1 MKIHNGITLNIVLF
15 TIYFFLF
22 NFVYTLQISPQY
34 YYMGLTNNDNSFI
47 FFSFIIS
54 IFHILW
60 LPDKIKKP
68 SSITFWFL
76 YLFLIFPL
84 NQVIFLVSKS
94 SNNFDQVLF
103 LLYINFL
110 FYFLYLITSK
120 TGYLRL
126 ISVKYKFDLF
136 KYQIP
141 ILTFLFSVGVFY
153 LGGFNID
160 ISLDTIY
167 DRRLASR
174 DLKSSFF
181 LVGYFEGLL
190 YGVFLPLLVV
200 YSVKKKSI
208 INFFVIIF
216 SVLAVFSLKG
226 SKGVVFSPFFL
237 ILVYIIVSRGMRL
250 GRTLLIL
257 FIVLVSC
264 SLIEFF
270 LFDTSLISSI
280 VIRRKLVVPSQLTVY
295 YWEFFSNNPFVFMKD
310 GIFGDLLPFE
320 SNYTLKRARIIGS
333 NYFQMDSNANANIWA
348 TAFADFGYI
357 GMFVTTII
365 TSYILKILDRLGKS
379 HFILTCCSCAYIAVV
394 WSEGALYTSFLTN
407 GLLFI
412 LLILWIQK
420 KEIISYKNN
429 NLV

>member
-1 MKIHNGITLNIVLF
+1 MKIHNGVVLNIFLVS
-15 TIYFFLF
+15 IYFFLF
-22 NFVYTLQISPQY
+22 HYVYRFQISPY
-34 YYMGLTNNDNSFI
+34 YDYMGLTYNSNSLI
-47 FFSFIIS
+47 YISFLFS
-54 IFHILW
+54 IFHIFW
-60 LPDKIKKP
+60 LPDRIKKP
-68 SSITFWFL
+68 STLTFWFL

-84 NQVIFLVSKS
+84 NQIIFLVSKS
-94 SNNFDQVLF
+94 SNSFDQVLF

-110 FYFLYLITSK
+110 FYFLFLITTK

-126 ISVKYKFDLF
+126 LPAKYKFDLF

-141 ILTFLFSVGVFY
+141 VLTFLFSIGVFY
-153 LGGFNID
+153 LGGFKID

-167 DRRLASR
+167 DRRLAAR

-208 INFFVIIF
+208 INILVIIF
-216 SVLAVFSLKG
+216 SIVAIFSLKG

-237 ILVYIIVSRGMRL
+237 ILVYLIVSKGYKFGKAIL
-250 GRTLLIL
+250 SL
-257 FIVLVSC
+257 FILLVSF
-264 SLIEFF
+264 SLIELF
-270 LFDTSLISSI
+270 LFDTSLLASI

-295 YWEFFSNNPFVFMKD
+295 YWEFFSNNPFVYMKD
-310 GIFGDLLPFE
+310 GIFGDLLPFD
-320 SNYTLKRARIIGS
+320 SNYILKRSRLIGAH
-333 NYFQMDSNANANIWA
+333 YFQMDSNANANIWA

-357 GMFVTTII
+357 GMFITTII
-365 TSYILKILDRLGKS
+365 SSYILKILDRLGKS
-379 HFILTCCSCAYIAVV
+379 HFILSCCSCAYISVV
-394 WSEGALYTSFLTN
+394 WSEGALYTSLLTN

-420 KEIISYKNN
+420 IEKKVET
-429 NLV
+429 